1 MDSLAL
7 PSPSSRATET
17 AARGTAGKL
26 KKKGGRGQHEGDREQ
41 RRRGKADLKIRPL
54 VCRFCFALAGAP
66 LAPGPACALWRRVI
80 IVGEDGG
87 RWCAGTLRA
96 SDASLR
102 RTRTRTRTAGLGYPD
117 WLVRPMAER
126 TRGAHGRVSG
136 VWSRGRNV
144 RAVRA
149 RRTVA
154 GQRRLRGFRRLERRR
169 RRRRRCVR
177 AVLYLYCKTTCWT
190 THGQIILAN
199 TPVLRPLHKDI
210 FPRRLG
216 YSGLECLEVDEFV
229 QLVGGN

>member
-1 MDSLAL
+1 VVRPPRPCEPAMRVCDAL
-7 PSPSSRATET
+7 
-17 AARGTAGKL
+17 GLGL
-26 KKKGGRGQHEGDREQ
+26 
-41 RRRGKADLKIRPL
+41 
-54 VCRFCFALAGAP
+54 
-66 LAPGPACALWRRVI
+66 GPAPPGWVI
-80 IVGEDGG
+80 LTGSCV
-87 RWCAGTLRA
+87 RWQN
-96 SDASLR
+96 
-102 RTRTRTRTAGLGYPD
+102 
-117 WLVRPMAER
+117 E
-126 TRGAHGRVSG
+126 RGARVSG

-154 GQRRLRGFRRLERRR
+154 GQRRLRGFRRLD
-169 RRRRRCVR
+169 VR

-229 QLVGGN
+229 QLVGG